1 MPTVAVPAATI
12 MLFRDAVAVPEVL
25 MIERHASSELMP
37 DVYVFP
43 GGRVDAEDRALV
55 DRLAGV
61 EPAAVVA
68 ALGGAVDPE
77 VALAFVVAAIRET
90 FEEAGILL
98 ARSRGAE
105 ALIEPARVTA
115 LARHRLDVQAGR
127 LTFRELVE
135 DEDLELAGAHLALH
149 ARWITPEVFPY
160 RFDTLFFAAEAPRGQ
175 RACADG
181 VETSAHVWIAPA
193 EALRQR
199 REGTRRIIFPTAVNL
214 ESVTGYTSA
223 AETVAASRRRPI
235 VPVQPR
241 LADVEGRQMLVISP
255 DAGYATTAVS
265 LDEVLP

>member
-25 MIERHASSELMP
+25 MIERHAQSELMP

-43 GGRVDAEDRALV
+43 GGRVDAADHALV

-61 EPAAVVA
+61 EPGAVVG

-90 FEEAGILL
+90 FEEVGILL
-98 ARSRGAE
+98 ARPRGAD
-105 ALIEPARVTA
+105 APIEPARVRA
-115 LARHRLDVQAGR
+115 LARHRLDIQAGR
-127 LTFRELVE
+127 VTFRELVE

-160 RFDTLFFAAEAPRGQ
+160 RFDTLFFTAEAPCGQ
-175 RACADG
+175 CACADG
-181 VETSAHVWIAPA
+181 VEASAHLWIAPA

-214 ESVTGYTSA
+214 ESVAGFASA
-223 AETVAASRRRPI
+223 ADTVAASRRRPV
-235 VPVQPR
+235 VPIEPR
-241 LADVEGRQMLVISP
+241 LAEVEGRQMLVIPP
-255 DAGYATTAVS
+255 DAGYTTTAVA
-265 LDEVLP
+265 LEEVLP